1 MKARTSPAN
10 LVPPL
15 QSGTLLLVIAT
26 TTPALSAFLADEG
39 PIGLLPL
46 IVTPRTPYPSPSK
59 AAYIRHIASIAR
71 VAIQFVVSEK
81 PTKSQERMLKN
92 NF

>member
-26 TTPALSAFLADEG
+26 TTPALSAFLADKG

-59 AAYIRHIASIAR
+59 AAYFRHIATIAR
-71 VAIQFVVSEK
+71 MVTLSVVSK
-81 PTKSQERMLKN
+81 QSTKSLSLSEE
-92 NF
+92 